1 MLWKLLKYDFRS
13 MWKTFSLV
21 WAACL
26 VLALVNR
33 FTLPFEGKTN
43 VTIGPGDGILAFIT
57 ALVFFGVLF
66 AMFVAVMI
74 FVIQR
79 FYKGLLGDEG
89 YLMNT
94 LPVQSWQL
102 VLSKLVCAVFVSIA
116 SMIIVFLAF
125 LVLVPIRWKMVFS
138 LAFIQELWQ
147 GLVGN
152 PGALLYLFEMCV
164 MVALGLAML
173 ILMVYLAMAVGQMF
187 SHRIVMSVAAF
198 FALDVLVTMYIN
210 LVDRL
215 GVVDMVSRLG
225 EHGGLWTAN
234 AMILLPAVVLFLAA
248 SWLLK
253 HRLNLE

>member
-1 MLWKLLKYDFRS
+1 MLLKLLKYDFRS

-26 VLALVNR
+26 ALALVNR
-33 FTLPFEGKTN
+33 FTLDL
-43 VTIGPGDGILAFIT
+43 PGRADLGFDSWGSAMSSII

-152 PGALLYLFEMCV
+152 PGALLYLFELCV
-164 MVALGLAML
+164 MVTLGLAML

>member
-94 LPVQSWQL
+94 LPVPTWQL

-116 SMIIVFLAF
+116 SMVITFLAC
-125 LVLVPIRWKMVFS
+125 LLLVPIRWGRF
-138 LAFIQELWQ
+138 LRAEDFETLWRA
-147 GLVGN
+147 LTGN
-152 PGALLYLFEMCV
+152 LDALLYLFEMCV
-164 MVALGLAML
+164 MVALGLAL
-173 ILMVYLAMAVGQMF
+173 LTLMVYLAMAIGQLF
-187 SHRIVMSVAAF
+187 SHRIVMSVVAF
-198 FALDVLVTMYIN
+198 IGLDILATLYLDLTNELELVEMISN
-210 LVDRL
+210 L
-215 GVVDMVSRLG
+215 GQ
-225 EHGGLWTAN
+225 HAGLWMAN
-234 AMILLPAVVLFLAA
+234 AMILLPAAVMFLAT

>member
-33 FTLPFEGKTN
+33 FTLDL
-43 VTIGPGDGILAFIT
+43 PGRADLGFDSWGSAMSSII
-57 ALVFFGVLF
+57 ALIFFGVLF

-94 LPVQSWQL
+94 LPVPTWQL
-102 VLSKLVCAVFVSIA
+102 VLSKLICAVFVSIA
-116 SMIIVFLAF
+116 SMVITFLAC
-125 LVLVPIRWKMVFS
+125 LLLVPIRWGRFLRVENFETLWRA
-138 LAFIQELWQ
+138 LA
-147 GLVGN
+147 GN
-152 PGALLYLFEMCV
+152 LDALLYLFEMCV
-164 MVALGLAML
+164 MVALGLAL
-173 ILMVYLAMAVGQMF
+173 LTLMVYLSMAVGQMF
-187 SHRIVMSVAAF
+187 SHRIVMSVVAF
-198 FALDVLVTMYIN
+198 IGLDILATLYLDLTNELELVG
-210 LVDRL
+210 L
-215 GVVDMVSRLG
+215 VSRLG
-225 EHGGLWTAN
+225 EHAGLWMAN
-234 AMILLPAVVLFLAA
+234 AKILLPAAVLFLAT

>member
-1 MLWKLLKYDFRS
+1 MLFKLLKYDFRS

-33 FTLPFEGKTN
+33 FTLPFEGQTN

-94 LPVQSWQL
+94 LPVPTWQL

-116 SMIIVFLAF
+116 SMVITFLAC
-125 LVLVPIRWKMVFS
+125 LILVPIRWGRF
-138 LAFIQELWQ
+138 LRAEDFETLWRA
-147 GLVGN
+147 LTGN
-152 PGALLYLFEMCV
+152 LDALLYLFEMCV
-164 MVALGLAML
+164 MVALGLAL
-173 ILMVYLAMAVGQMF
+173 LTLMVYLAMAVGQMF
-187 SHRIVMSVAAF
+187 SHRIVMSVVAF
-198 FALDVLVTMYIN
+198 IGLDILATLYLDLTNELELVEMISN
-210 LVDRL
+210 L
-215 GVVDMVSRLG
+215 GQ
-225 EHGGLWTAN
+225 HAGLWMAN
-234 AMILLPAVVLFLAA
+234 AMILLPAAVMFLAT

>member
-1 MLWKLLKYDFRS
+1 MLFKLLKYDFRS

-57 ALVFFGVLF
+57 GLVFFGVLF

-94 LPVQSWQL
+94 LPVPTWQL

-116 SMIIVFLAF
+116 SMVITFLAC
-125 LVLVPIRWKMVFS
+125 LLLVPIQWGKVFS
-138 LAFIQELWQ
+138 MAFFMELWE
-147 GLVGN
+147 GLFGQ
-152 PGALLYLFEMCV
+152 PDALLYLFEMCV
-164 MVALGLAML
+164 MVALGLAL
-173 ILMVYLAMAVGQMF
+173 LTLMVYLAMAIGQLF
-187 SHRIVMSVAAF
+187 SHRIVMSVVAF
-198 FALDVLVTMYIN
+198 IGLDILASLYLDLTNELELVG
-210 LVDRL
+210 L
-215 GVVDMVSRLG
+215 VSRLG
-225 EHGGLWTAN
+225 EHAGLWMAN
-234 AMILLPAVVLFLAA
+234 AMILLPAAVLFLAT

>member
-1 MLWKLLKYDFRS
+1 MLFKLLKYDFRS

-33 FTLPFEGKTN
+33 FTLPFEGQTN

-94 LPVQSWQL
+94 LPVPTWQL
-102 VLSKLVCAVFVSIA
+102 VLSKLICAVFVSIA
-116 SMIIVFLAF
+116 SMLITFLAC
-125 LVLVPIRWKMVFS
+125 LILVPIQWDKVFS
-138 LAFIQELWQ
+138 LVFIRELWE
-147 GLVGN
+147 GLFGQ
-152 PGALLYLFEMCV
+152 PDALLYLFEMCV
-164 MVALGLAML
+164 MVALGLAL
-173 ILMVYLAMAVGQMF
+173 CIAIAYLAMAVGHLF
-187 SHRIVMSVAAF
+187 RRRIIMSVVAFIGLDILGSLYIDFVDELGIIDLIAQAGSHMELWAANLMI
-198 FALDVLVTMYIN
+198 ALP
-210 LVDRL
+210 
-215 GVVDMVSRLG
+215 
-225 EHGGLWTAN
+225 TAV
-234 AMILLPAVVLFLAA
+234 MFLAV
-248 SWLLK
+248 SYILK
-253 HRLNLE
+253 NRLNLE

>member
-1 MLWKLLKYDFRS
+1 MLFKLLKYDFRS

-94 LPVQSWQL
+94 LPVPTWQL
-102 VLSKLVCAVFVSIA
+102 VLSKLICAVFVSIA
-116 SMIIVFLAF
+116 SMLITFLAC
-125 LVLVPIRWKMVFS
+125 LILVPIQWDKVFS
-138 LAFIQELWQ
+138 LVFIRELWE
-147 GLVGN
+147 GLFGQ
-152 PGALLYLFEMCV
+152 PDALLYLFEMCV
-164 MVALGLAML
+164 MVALGLALLTM
-173 ILMVYLAMAVGQMF
+173 MVYLAMAVGQMF
-187 SHRIVMSVAAF
+187 SHRIVMSVVAF
-198 FALDVLVTMYIN
+198 IGLDILATLYLNLTDELELVEMISN
-210 LVDRL
+210 L
-215 GVVDMVSRLG
+215 GQ
-225 EHGGLWTAN
+225 HAGLWMAN
-234 AMILLPAVVLFLAA
+234 AMILFPTAVLFLAT

>member
-1 MLWKLLKYDFRS
+1 MLFKLLKYDFRS

-33 FTLPFEGKTN
+33 FTLPFEGQTN

-116 SMIIVFLAF
+116 SMVITFLAC
-125 LVLVPIRWKMVFS
+125 LLLVPIRWGRF
-138 LAFIQELWQ
+138 LRAEDFETLWRA
-147 GLVGN
+147 LTGN
-152 PGALLYLFEMCV
+152 LDALLYLFEMCV
-164 MVALGLAML
+164 MVALGLAL
-173 ILMVYLAMAVGQMF
+173 LTLMVYLAMAIGQLF
-187 SHRIVMSVAAF
+187 SHRIVMSVVAF
-198 FALDVLVTMYIN
+198 IGLDILATLYLNLTDELELVEMISN
-210 LVDRL
+210 L
-215 GVVDMVSRLG
+215 GQ
-225 EHGGLWTAN
+225 HAGLWMAN
-234 AMILLPAVVLFLAA
+234 AMILFPTAVLFLAT

>member
-1 MLWKLLKYDFRS
+1 MLLKLLKYDFRS

-94 LPVQSWQL
+94 LPVPTWQL

-116 SMIIVFLAF
+116 SMVITFLAC
-125 LVLVPIRWKMVFS
+125 LLLVPIQWGKVFS
-138 LAFIQELWQ
+138 MAFFMELWE
-147 GLVGN
+147 GLFGQ
-152 PGALLYLFEMCV
+152 PDALLYLFEMCV
-164 MVALGLAML
+164 MVALGLALLTM
-173 ILMVYLAMAVGQMF
+173 MVYLAMAVGQMF
-187 SHRIVMSVAAF
+187 SHR
-198 FALDVLVTMYIN
+198 L
-210 LVDRL
+210 
-215 GVVDMVSRLG
+215 
-225 EHGGLWTAN
+225 
-234 AMILLPAVVLFLAA
+234 
-248 SWLLK
+248 
-253 HRLNLE
+253 

>member
-57 ALVFFGVLF
+57 GLVFFGVLF

-94 LPVQSWQL
+94 LPVPTWQL

-116 SMIIVFLAF
+116 SMVITFLAC
-125 LVLVPIRWKMVFS
+125 LLLVPIRWDRVFS
-138 LAFIQELWQ
+138 MAFFMELWE
-147 GLVGN
+147 GLFGR
-152 PGALLYLFEMCV
+152 PDALLYLFEMCV
-164 MVALGLAML
+164 MVALGLAL
-173 ILMVYLAMAVGQMF
+173 LTLMVYLAMAIGQLF
-187 SHRIVMSVAAF
+187 SHRIVMSVVAF
-198 FALDVLVTMYIN
+198 IGLDILATLYLDLTNELELVG
-210 LVDRL
+210 L
-215 GVVDMVSRLG
+215 VSRLG
-225 EHGGLWTAN
+225 EHAGLWMAN
-234 AMILLPAVVLFLAA
+234 AMILLPAAVLFLAT

>member
-1 MLWKLLKYDFRS
+1 MLFKLLKYDFRS

-33 FTLPFEGKTN
+33 FTLPFEGQTN

-125 LVLVPIRWKMVFS
+125 LVLVPI
-138 LAFIQELWQ
+138 Q
-147 GLVGN
+147 
-152 PGALLYLFEMCV
+152 PGVHSGA
-164 MVALGLAML
+164 VAGAGGKSRG
-173 ILMVYLAMAVGQMF
+173 AAVP
-187 SHRIVMSVAAF
+187 V
-198 FALDVLVTMYIN
+198 
-210 LVDRL
+210 
-215 GVVDMVSRLG
+215 
-225 EHGGLWTAN
+225 
-234 AMILLPAVVLFLAA
+234 
-248 SWLLK
+248 
-253 HRLNLE
+253 

>member
-1 MLWKLLKYDFRS
+1 MLFKLLKYDFRS

-33 FTLPFEGKTN
+33 FTLPFEGETN
-43 VTIGPGDGILAFIT
+43 VTIESGDSILAFIT
-57 ALVFFGVLF
+57 GLVFFGVIF

-79 FYKGLLGDEG
+79 FYKGLLGNEG

-116 SMIIVFLAF
+116 SMVITFLAC
-125 LVLVPIRWKMVFS
+125 LLLVPIQWGKVFS
-138 LAFIQELWQ
+138 MAFFMELWE
-147 GLVGN
+147 GLFGQ
-152 PGALLYLFEMCV
+152 PDALLYLFEMCV
-164 MVALGLAML
+164 MVALGLAL
-173 ILMVYLAMAVGQMF
+173 LTLMVYLAMAIGQLF
-187 SHRIVMSVAAF
+187 SHRIVMSVVAF
-198 FALDVLVTMYIN
+198 IGLDILATLYLDLTNELELVEMISH
-210 LVDRL
+210 L
-215 GVVDMVSRLG
+215 GQ
-225 EHGGLWTAN
+225 HAGLWMAN
-234 AMILLPAVVLFLAA
+234 AMILLPAAVMFLAT

>member
-1 MLWKLLKYDFRS
+1 MLFKLLKYDFRS

-33 FTLPFEGKTN
+33 FTLDL
-43 VTIGPGDGILAFIT
+43 PGRADLGFDSWGSAMSSII

-94 LPVQSWQL
+94 LPVPTWQL

-116 SMIIVFLAF
+116 SMVITFLAC
-125 LVLVPIRWKMVFS
+125 LILVPIRWGRF
-138 LAFIQELWQ
+138 LRAEDFETLWRA
-147 GLVGN
+147 LTGN
-152 PGALLYLFEMCV
+152 LDALLYLFEMCV
-164 MVALGLAML
+164 MVALGLAL
-173 ILMVYLAMAVGQMF
+173 LTLMVYLAMAIGQLF
-187 SHRIVMSVAAF
+187 SHRIVMSVVAF
-198 FALDVLVTMYIN
+198 IGLDILATLYLDLTNELELVEMISN
-210 LVDRL
+210 L
-215 GVVDMVSRLG
+215 GQ
-225 EHGGLWTAN
+225 HAGLWMAN
-234 AMILLPAVVLFLAA
+234 AMILLPAAVMFLAT

>member
-1 MLWKLLKYDFRS
+1 MLFKLLKYDFRS

-33 FTLPFEGKTN
+33 FTLPFEGQTN

-94 LPVQSWQL
+94 LPVPTW
-102 VLSKLVCAVFVSIA
+102 
-116 SMIIVFLAF
+116 
-125 LVLVPIRWKMVFS
+125 
-138 LAFIQELWQ
+138 
-147 GLVGN
+147 
-152 PGALLYLFEMCV
+152 
-164 MVALGLAML
+164 
-173 ILMVYLAMAVGQMF
+173 
-187 SHRIVMSVAAF
+187 
-198 FALDVLVTMYIN
+198 
-210 LVDRL
+210 
-215 GVVDMVSRLG
+215 
-225 EHGGLWTAN
+225 
-234 AMILLPAVVLFLAA
+234 
-248 SWLLK
+248 
-253 HRLNLE
+253 

>member
-1 MLWKLLKYDFRS
+1 MLFKLLKYDFRS

-94 LPVQSWQL
+94 LPVPTWQL

-116 SMIIVFLAF
+116 SMVITFLAC
-125 LVLVPIRWKMVFS
+125 LLLVPIQWGKVFS
-138 LAFIQELWQ
+138 MAFFQALWE
-147 GLVGN
+147 GLLGQ
-152 PGALLYLFEMCV
+152 PDALLYLFEMCV
-164 MVALGLAML
+164 MVALGLAL
-173 ILMVYLAMAVGQMF
+173 LTLMVYLAMAIGQLF
-187 SHRIVMSVAAF
+187 SHRIVMSVVAF
-198 FALDVLVTMYIN
+198 IGLDILATLYLDLTNELELVG
-210 LVDRL
+210 L
-215 GVVDMVSRLG
+215 VSRLG
-225 EHGGLWTAN
+225 EHAGLWMAN
-234 AMILLPAVVLFLAA
+234 AMILLPAAVLFLAT

>member
-1 MLWKLLKYDFRS
+1 MLFKLLKYDFRS

-33 FTLPFEGKTN
+33 FTLDL
-43 VTIGPGDGILAFIT
+43 PGRADLGFDSWGSAMSSII

-94 LPVQSWQL
+94 LPVPTWQL
-102 VLSKLVCAVFVSIA
+102 VLSKLICAVFVSIA
-116 SMIIVFLAF
+116 SMLITFLAC
-125 LVLVPIRWKMVFS
+125 LILVPIQWDKVFS
-138 LAFIQELWQ
+138 LVFIRELWE
-147 GLVGN
+147 GLFGQ
-152 PGALLYLFEMCV
+152 PDALLYLFEMCV
-164 MVALGLAML
+164 MVALGLALLTM
-173 ILMVYLAMAVGQMF
+173 MVYLAMAVGQMF
-187 SHRIVMSVAAF
+187 SHRIVMSVVAF
-198 FALDVLVTMYIN
+198 IGLDILATLYLNLTDELELVEMISN
-210 LVDRL
+210 L
-215 GVVDMVSRLG
+215 GQ
-225 EHGGLWTAN
+225 HAGLWMAN
-234 AMILLPAVVLFLAA
+234 AMILFPTAVLFLAT

>member
-1 MLWKLLKYDFRS
+1 MLLKLLKYDFRS

-33 FTLPFEGKTN
+33 FTLPFEGQTN
-43 VTIGPGDGILAFIT
+43 ATIGPGDGILAFIT

-94 LPVQSWQL
+94 LPVPTWQL

-116 SMIIVFLAF
+116 SMVITFLAC
-125 LVLVPIRWKMVFS
+125 LILVPIRWDRVFS
-138 LAFIQELWQ
+138 MAFFMELWE
-147 GLVGN
+147 GL
-152 PGALLYLFEMCV
+152 F
-164 MVALGLAML
+164 
-173 ILMVYLAMAVGQMF
+173 
-187 SHRIVMSVAAF
+187 
-198 FALDVLVTMYIN
+198 
-210 LVDRL
+210 
-215 GVVDMVSRLG
+215 
-225 EHGGLWTAN
+225 
-234 AMILLPAVVLFLAA
+234 
-248 SWLLK
+248 
-253 HRLNLE
+253 

>member
-1 MLWKLLKYDFRS
+1 MLFKLLKYDFRS

-57 ALVFFGVLF
+57 GLVFFGVLF

-94 LPVQSWQL
+94 LPVPTWQL

-116 SMIIVFLAF
+116 SMVVTFLAC
-125 LVLVPIRWKMVFS
+125 LLLVPIRWDRVFS
-138 LAFIQELWQ
+138 MAFFQALWE
-147 GLVGN
+147 GLFGR
-152 PGALLYLFEMCV
+152 PDALLYLFEMCV
-164 MVALGLAML
+164 MVALGLAL
-173 ILMVYLAMAVGQMF
+173 LTLMVYLAMAIGQLF
-187 SHRIVMSVAAF
+187 SHRIVMSVVAF
-198 FALDVLVTMYIN
+198 IGLDILASLYLDLTNELELVG
-210 LVDRL
+210 L
-215 GVVDMVSRLG
+215 VSRLG
-225 EHGGLWTAN
+225 EHAGLWMAN
-234 AMILLPAVVLFLAA
+234 AMILLPAAVLFLAT